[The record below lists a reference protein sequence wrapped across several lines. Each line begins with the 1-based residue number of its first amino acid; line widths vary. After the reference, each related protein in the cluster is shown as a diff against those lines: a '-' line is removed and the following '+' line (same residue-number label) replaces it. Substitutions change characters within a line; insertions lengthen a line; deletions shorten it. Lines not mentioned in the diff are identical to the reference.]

1 MFSSTVHGPRQ
12 YQLNR
17 WMNRRRRIP
26 FVQIWF
32 FGSTPDVKN
41 QHEMCRSWTLAA
53 KKIPESSTFASPP
66 RASSSI
72 PTDPFVCELPDQHE
86 AERRYILYPNGNE
99 QCGAGTRKKKKI
111 VGGRGKWFESNN
123 RRWTETRYPIDRN
136 GGLTTTSRWFDNAPY
151 ACVCVRE
158 WAVSQPGQ

>member
-32 FGSTPDVKN
+32 FGSTPDVKTSTRCVGVGRWP
-41 QHEMCRSWTLAA
+41 QKRYRRVPRSRRRHAQVQVV
-53 KKIPESSTFASPP
+53 
-66 RASSSI
+66 
-72 PTDPFVCELPDQHE
+72 DPFVCELPDQHE

-111 VGGRGKWFESNN
+111 VGGPGSGSN
-123 RRWTETRYPIDRN
+123 RIIEDGPRQDIQSIEMPD
-136 GGLTTTSRWFDNAPY
+136 
-151 ACVCVRE
+151 
-158 WAVSQPGQ
+158 

>member
-41 QHEMCRSWTLAA
+41 
-53 KKIPESSTFASPP
+53 STRCVGVGRWPQKRYRRVPRLRRHP
-66 RASSSI
+66 RASSSVSRRI
-72 PTDPFVCELPDQHE
+72 RSYVNCRTSTKQRGDIYYIQMGMNNAAPGPGRRKRSLEDAGSGSNRIIEDGPRQDIQSIEMPD
-86 AERRYILYPNGNE
+86 
-99 QCGAGTRKKKKI
+99 
-111 VGGRGKWFESNN
+111 
-123 RRWTETRYPIDRN
+123 
-136 GGLTTTSRWFDNAPY
+136 
-151 ACVCVRE
+151 
-158 WAVSQPGQ
+158 